1 MTSALLRNEKYPRWC
16 TVRARWIYLL
26 RISYSSCAWVGMVC
40 VLTMSGCWVDVC
52 LAEMGAAA
60 WMHPVLSAGTTRYVQ
75 IPIATGFSTVD
86 RLTPVQPVNP
96 DTTQTS
102 SDSVQDSVLKSVYNS
117 TQNSVRASVGD
128 NPHGVFS
135 ADLQCEACHTSESWV
150 PAREPMDFDHSSM
163 TRFALIGRHQTV
175 SCESCHTQL
184 VFSEPVISGDG
195 CETCHVDVHE
205 GAFSETCSDC
215 HDTISFSSVDGVMIH
230 QRTSFQLLGAHAAV
244 SCESCHDGQADGHF
258 VIEDTECF
266 ACHEDD
272 YMAAESFDHAGRG
285 VSTRCEDCHTMF
297 SWEDAFYEHAVVSG
311 GFELLG
317 AHDQADCAS
326 CHTPDMGL
334 VFNPPPMGQ
343 DDCFTCHVADYNEEH
358 ANDGYPTDC
367 TLCHNVNDW
376 DDAEEFT
383 QHDALYFP
391 IYSGEHR
398 NEWDNNCQSC
408 HITPGNFT
416 SFSCIDCHEHNQPEM
431 NDEHDDVSGYIYQS
445 EACYSCHPNG
455 SEDDADGGD
464 DDDDDD
470 DLFRLY
476 HPAPQP

>member
-1 MTSALLRNEKYPRWC
+1 
-16 TVRARWIYLL
+16 
-26 RISYSSCAWVGMVC
+26 MVC

-52 LAEMGAAA
+52 LAEMGVAA
-60 WMHPVLSAGTTRYVQ
+60 WMHPVLPAGTTRYVQ
-75 IPIATGFSTVD
+75 MPVASGFSPVD
-86 RLTPVQPVNP
+86 RLTPVQPVNLDP

-102 SDSVQDSVLKSVYNS
+102 SDSVQKSVHPSVQDSVLKSVHNSAQKSVYNS

-272 YMAAESFDHAGRG
+272 YVAAESFDHAGRG

-367 TLCHNVNDW
+367 TLCHNV
-376 DDAEEFT
+376 
-383 QHDALYFP
+383 
-391 IYSGEHR
+391 
-398 NEWDNNCQSC
+398 
-408 HITPGNFT
+408 
-416 SFSCIDCHEHNQPEM
+416 
-431 NDEHDDVSGYIYQS
+431 
-445 EACYSCHPNG
+445 
-455 SEDDADGGD
+455 
-464 DDDDDD
+464 
-470 DLFRLY
+470 
-476 HPAPQP
+476 